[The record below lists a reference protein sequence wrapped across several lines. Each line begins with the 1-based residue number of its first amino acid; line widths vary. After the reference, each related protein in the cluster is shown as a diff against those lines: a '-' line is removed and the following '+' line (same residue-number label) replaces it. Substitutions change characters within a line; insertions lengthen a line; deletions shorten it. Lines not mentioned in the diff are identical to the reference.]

1 MVIDYVKISVKA
13 GDGGNGAVSFRREKY
28 IAAGGPDGGDG
39 GKGGDVYFKVD
50 SNTSTLLDFKYKK
63 KFKAEDGKR
72 GEGARKAGKSGQ
84 NLYISVPKGTIIKDI
99 DKNVI
104 VADLSKDGQ
113 EFLIAKGGKGGRG
126 NAQFATPTRQ
136 VPNFAE
142 QGKKGAEKN
151 LELELKMLADVGL
164 VGFPNVGKSTLISI
178 VSSAKPKIANYHFT
192 TLDPSLGVVK
202 PKTGEPFV
210 MADIPGIIEGASD
223 GVGLGIRFL
232 KHVER
237 TRLLLHVLDAAGTEG
252 RNPVDDFNKINKE
265 LKSYSK
271 ILADKEQIVVANK
284 MDVANDKK
292 LIEEIEDM
300 CKKNNL
306 KLFKISAA
314 TREGIDDLI
323 EYIAQ
328 KLKDIPK
335 EDIVEVDEM
344 YGVEDEIVDQEWNI
358 EVQTRKDG
366 KYYIVYGAP
375 IERLMSKVNI
385 FDVESRQY
393 MQKVL
398 NQIGVMDK
406 LREMGIKPG
415 DFIEIEEYQLEYSE

>member
-1 MVIDYVKISVKA
+1 
-13 GDGGNGAVSFRREKY
+13 
-28 IAAGGPDGGDG
+28 
-39 GKGGDVYFKVD
+39 
-50 SNTSTLLDFKYKK
+50 
-63 KFKAEDGKR
+63 
-72 GEGARKAGKSGQ
+72 
-84 NLYISVPKGTIIKDI
+84 
-99 DKNVI
+99 
-104 VADLSKDGQ
+104 
-113 EFLIAKGGKGGRG
+113 
-126 NAQFATPTRQ
+126 
-136 VPNFAE
+136 
-142 QGKKGAEKN
+142 
-151 LELELKMLADVGL
+151 
-164 VGFPNVGKSTLISI
+164 
-178 VSSAKPKIANYHFT
+178 
-192 TLDPSLGVVK
+192 
-202 PKTGEPFV
+202 
-210 MADIPGIIEGASD
+210 
-223 GVGLGIRFL
+223 
-232 KHVER
+232 
-237 TRLLLHVLDAAGTEG
+237 
-252 RNPVDDFNKINKE
+252 
-265 LKSYSK
+265 
-271 ILADKEQIVVANK
+271 
-284 MDVANDKK
+284 
-292 LIEEIEDM
+292 M

-344 YGVEDEIVDQEWNI
+344 YEVEDEIVDQEWNI

-393 MQKVL
+393 MQKIL